1 MAKKPVYAESK
12 IREAALESFALI
24 QKIARALD
32 KTEGV
37 VPSYGTAVCKFLKK
51 IAAASAESCG
61 GCPDCTGVCKS
72 KKGGCKKSA
81 K

>member
-1 MAKKPVYAESK
+1 MAKKIVYAESK

-24 QKIARALD
+24 QKIGRALD

-37 VPSYGTAVCKFLKK
+37 VPSYGTAICKFLKK
-51 IAAASAESCG
+51 VAAASAESCG
-61 GCPDCTGVCKS
+61 GCEGCSGDCKS
-72 KKGGCKKSA
+72 KKGGRKKSA